1 MRRTANRAA
10 TIRRKPKYTIIRADA
25 FEWLAKRRATSV
37 QAIVTDPPY
46 TLVEYE
52 PNQLRKRANGS
63 GGIWRLP
70 QNFDGY
76 ARQPIP
82 RFTVLSLKERVAI
95 QAFHEKLAPKLKR
108 ILVPGG
114 HVIIAS
120 QTLLSH
126 MVISAFTTAGF
137 ELRGQIARTVN
148 TLRGGDRPKFAHAK
162 YADLSVV
169 PRSSWEPWLVF
180 RKPVEGLVRDN
191 LKAWNT
197 GALRRPAKD
206 SPFRDLIESGPARG
220 PERRI
225 ADHPSLKPQ
234 AFMRQIVAA
243 VLPLGKGVIVD
254 PFAGSGATLAAA
266 EALGLRSIGVEI
278 NAEYVRKAQIAIPK
292 LAAIAMNG
300 GRSGSGQ
307 ETKGRENGAIRI
319 ERRASRSAVSKRA
332 ARKSSPKRR
341 RVTH

>member
-1 MRRTANRAA
+1 MSVLREDKRHFA
-10 TIRRKPKYTIIRADA
+10 RRKPKYKILKGDA
-25 FEWLAKRRATSV
+25 FEWLALRRATSV

-46 TLVEYE
+46 TLVEYK
-52 PNQLRKRANGS
+52 PDQLLKRANGT

-76 ARQPIP
+76 ERRPIP
-82 RFTVLSLKERVAI
+82 RFTVLGPKQHAAI
-95 QAFHEKLAPKLKR
+95 QEFHERLAPALYR

-114 HVIIAS
+114 HVVIAS

-126 MVISAFTTAGF
+126 LVTSAFTSAGF

-162 YADLSVV
+162 YAHLSVV

-180 RKPVEGLVRDN
+180 RKPVIGLVRDN
-191 LKAWNT
+191 LKKWNT
-197 GALRRPAKD
+197 GALRRPSKD

-220 PERRI
+220 AERVI

-278 NAEYVRKAQIAIPK
+278 NGLYVRKARIAIPK
-292 LAAIAMNG
+292 LASMKSNG
-300 GRSGSGQ
+300 GTDSRSGDAAH
-307 ETKGRENGAIRI
+307 TNGTSRL
-319 ERRASRSAVSKRA
+319 ERRAGRA
-332 ARKSSPKRR
+332 AISNGTQKRR
-341 RVTH
+341 PRQRK